1 MGWDEGAVLY
11 SAGGIASGP
20 QSSMART
27 TSRCQAHTQDTC
39 WMPVLADVEGIQQV
53 VARDK
58 TCALHARK
66 FDGGVEH
73 SLSAE
78 RDFAITR
85 IDHRLLTWQ
94 P

>member
-1 MGWDEGAVLY
+1 MGWAEGAVLY

-20 QSSMART
+20 QSSVART
-27 TSRCQAHTQDTC
+27 TSRCQATTQDTC
-39 WMPVLADVEGIQQV
+39 CLAVLADAEGIQQV

-58 TCALHARK
+58 TCAMHARK
-66 FDGGVEH
+66 FDSGVEH

-85 IDHRLLTWQ
+85 IDHRLLTRQ